1 MRLVD
6 LLLVLMCEGRHALS
20 KVSARS
26 LYSRVSGSGRLDAS
40 GPDRFHRQVIDA
52 VRNKD
57 MGTLIEAVELLGE
70 SKSTTSIRKLFM
82 LEI

>member
-20 KVSARS
+20 KVSPRS
-26 LYSRVSGSGRLDAS
+26 MYSRLSGSGRLEGS
-40 GPDRFHRQVIDA
+40 GADRFHRQVIDA

-57 MGTLIEAVELLGE
+57 MGTLIEAVELLGKHNALSDYWE
-70 SKSTTSIRKLFM
+70 V
-82 LEI
+82 